1 MRIDRLTNQL
11 QLALSDAQSIALGQ
25 DHSQLDTSHLLLAMI
40 DQKGAASVR
49 SLLSQAGFDVSGL
62 RTALNELVENLP
74 RIKNPTGEVTMSP
87 DLVKVLNLADRH
99 AQKAGDKFVSSDS
112 VLLVLMNEM
121 QGALPELLKKFG
133 NAQRLQQ
140 AIQKVRGGEKV
151 EDADSEGNRQALEK
165 YTVDLTARAEEG
177 KLDPVIGRDDEIR
190 RTIQVLQRRTKNN
203 PVLIGEPG
211 VGKTAIVE
219 GLAQRIVNGEV
230 PEGLKDKRLLAL
242 DLGALLAG
250 AKFRGDFEERLKS
263 VINELSKQEGRVIL
277 FIDEIHTMVGAG
289 KAEGAMDA
297 GNMLKPA
304 LARGELHCVGA
315 TTLDEY
321 RKYIE
326 KDAALERR
334 FQKVLVDEPNE
345 SDTIAILR
353 GLKERYEIHH
363 GVDITDSA
371 IIAAAKLSQR
381 YITDRQLPDKAI
393 DLIDEAASRIR
404 MEIDSKPE
412 EMDRLERRLIQ
423 LKIEREA
430 VKKDEDE
437 ASKKRLAKIDQDID
451 RYEREYNDLEE
462 IWRAEKA
469 ALQGSHEI
477 KSQLEQARLELE
489 EKRRK
494 GDLARMSELQYGI
507 IPQLEKQLDM
517 ASQAEMME
525 MKLLRNKVTD
535 EEIAEVVSKWTGI
548 PVSKMLEGER
558 EKLLRMEDALHK
570 RVIGQHEAVVAVA
583 NAVRRSRA
591 GLSDANRPNGSFL
604 FLGPTGVG
612 KTELCKS
619 LAEFLFDTTDAMV
632 RIDMSEFME
641 KHSVARLI
649 GAPPGYVGY
658 EEGGYLTEAVRRK
671 PYSVL
676 LLDEVE
682 KAHPDVFNI
691 LLQVLDDGRL
701 TDGQGRTVDFRNT
714 VIVMTSNLG
723 SDRIQELAEDR
734 SFDTVSFDNA
744 VSEDM
749 NNSLNN
755 ENRYNAM
762 KDAVMDVVGRH
773 FRPEFINRIDEVV
786 VFHPLGRE
794 QIRGIADIQLE
805 LLRKRLAERELSL
818 ELDDTVMN
826 KLASVGFD
834 PVYGARPLKRAIQQ
848 LIENPLA
855 QDILSGKFIPGVVI
869 HGKLSGDKIVFD
881 PKRLN

>member
-11 QLALSDAQSIALGQ
+11 QIALSDAQSLAVGR
-25 DHSQLDTSHLLLAMI
+25 DHTQIEGAHLLQALLDQQGGAVRPLLA
-40 DQKGAASVR
+40 A
-49 SLLSQAGFDVSGL
+49 AGFDLPGL
-62 RTALNELVENLP
+62 RNELKKSLEGLP
-74 RIKNPTGEVTMSP
+74 KVQNPTGDVHMSQE
-87 DLVKVLNLADRH
+87 LGRVLNLADKQ
-99 AQKAGDKFVSSDS
+99 AQSAGDKFISSES
-112 VLLVLMNEM
+112 VLLAAM
-121 QGALPELLKKFG
+121 QDKNNTLGNLLNRFGAMDRLLS
-133 NAQRLQQ
+133 AVD
-140 AIQKVRGGEKV
+140 KVRGGDTV
-151 EDADSEGNRQALEK
+151 DNADAEGNRQALEK
-165 YTVDLTARAEEG
+165 YTIDLTARAESG

-230 PEGLKDKRLLAL
+230 PEGLKNKRLLSL
-242 DLGALLAG
+242 DLGSLLAG
-250 AKFRGDFEERLKS
+250 AKFRGDFEERLKALLT
-263 VINELSKQEGRVIL
+263 ELSKQEGGIIL
-277 FIDEIHTMVGAG
+277 FIDELHTMVGAG
-289 KAEGAMDA
+289 KADGALDA

-345 SDTIAILR
+345 EDTIAILR
-353 GLKERYEIHH
+353 GLKERYEVHH
-363 GVDITDSA
+363 GVEITDSA
-371 IIAAAKLSQR
+371 IIAAARLSQR

-393 DLIDEAASRIR
+393 DLIDESASRIR

-412 EMDRLERRLIQ
+412 EMDRLERKLIQ

-437 ASKKRLAKIDQDID
+437 ASRKRLEKIEHDISQL
-451 RYEREYNDLEE
+451 EREYADLDE
-462 IWRAEKA
+462 IWRSEKA
-469 ALQGSHEI
+469 ALQGSQGI
-477 KSQLEQARLELE
+477 KSQLEQARLDLE
-489 EKRRK
+489 SARRAS
-494 GDLARMSELQYGI
+494 DLGRMSELQYGI
-507 IPQLEKQLDM
+507 IPELEKQLDM
-517 ASQAEMME
+517 AGHAEMLE
-525 MKLLRNKVTD
+525 MRLLRNRVTD

-558 EKLLRMEDALHK
+558 DKLLRMEDALHK
-570 RVIGQHEAVVAVA
+570 RVVGQHEAVYAVS

-591 GLSDANRPNGSFL
+591 GLSDPNRPNGSFL

-612 KTELCKS
+612 KTELCKA
-619 LAEFLFDTTDAMV
+619 LAAFLFDTEDAIV

-671 PYSVL
+671 PYSVI

-691 LLQVLDDGRL
+691 LLQVLEDGRL

-714 VIVMTSNLG
+714 VVVMTSNLG
-723 SDRIQELAEDR
+723 SDRIQELASNHSYDAI
-734 SFDTVSFDNA
+734 SFDGEVEQGALNEHRYQAMKNA
-744 VSEDM
+744 VME
-749 NNSLNN
+749 
-755 ENRYNAM
+755 
-762 KDAVMDVVGRH
+762 VVTGH
-773 FRPEFINRIDEVV
+773 FRPEFINRVDEAV
-786 VFHPLGRE
+786 VFHPLE
-794 QIRGIADIQLE
+794 ASQIQGIASIQLG
-805 LLRKRLAERELSL
+805 LLKKRLLDRDLKLEVDQSVMDKLSS
-818 ELDDTVMN
+818 
-826 KLASVGFD
+826 AGFD
-834 PVYGARPLKRAIQQ
+834 PVYGARPLKRAVTQ

-855 QDILSGKFIPGVVI
+855 QDVLSGKFVPGDTI
-869 HGKLSGDKIVFD
+869 HAVMDGQRIQFLKE
-881 PKRLN
+881 